1 VTAVVMIFLVF
12 VAGVAQSTI
21 PGLAPAGHAR
31 APLLL
36 GVVLYYA
43 LLRGQGSALL
53 AALLAGMFQDGLS
66 LVPFGYSSFCFFVV
80 VLVVV
85 LFREAVFQE
94 SVVTT
99 AFFGGVSAVMVGIGL
114 HILLWKE
121 GLVHPGAA
129 RIAVRMAGDA
139 VLGMI
144 STPLV
149 VAIAIRVDRLVG
161 NVMPRKEDVSGD
173 FRYV

>member
-1 VTAVVMIFLVF
+1 MTAVVMIFLIF
-12 VAGVAQSTI
+12 VAGVMQSTI
-21 PGLAPAGHAR
+21 PGLAAAGNAR

-43 LLRGQGSALL
+43 LVRGQRPALP

-66 LVPFGYSSFCFFVV
+66 LVPVGYSSFCFFAV
-80 VLVVV
+80 VLIVSMV
-85 LFREAVFQE
+85 REAVFQE
-94 SVVTT
+94 SFVT
-99 AFFGGVSAVMVGIGL
+99 ASFFGGVSAVAVGLGL
-114 HILLWKE
+114 QILLWKE
-121 GLVHPGAA
+121 GLVHPGPT

-144 STPLV
+144 STPFV
-149 VAIAIRVDRLVG
+149 VAIATKIDRLIG
-161 NVMPRKEDVSGD
+161 NITPRKENVGGD